1 MTRIAAIQMVSTP
14 DVPRN
19 LAQAG
24 ELLAQAAAAGAQ
36 VAGLPEYF
44 CLIGRRDEDKLVH
57 AEQPGRGPIQDFLR
71 EQAQRH
77 GLWIIAGTIPVAS
90 PQPGRVFNRSLLL
103 SPQGEVVAHYDKV
116 HLFRFNNGRESYD
129 EARVLM
135 EGSQPVAATLGT
147 PPALR
152 VGLSV
157 CYDLRFPELYRALSF
172 GDPAQPPCD
181 LLAVPAAFTHTTGQ
195 AHWEVLLRARAIEN
209 QCYVMAPAQGGLHE
223 NGRRTWGHSLVIDPW
238 GEVLACVQEG
248 PGVAVADVDAQR
260 LATVREQLPALQ
272 HRRLGL
278 GAGGAAC

>member
-147 PPALR
+147 APALR

>member
-24 ELLAQAAAAGAQ
+24 ELLAQAAGAGAQ

-90 PQPGRVFNRSLLL
+90 PQAGRVFNRSLLL
-103 SPQGEVVAHYDKV
+103 SPQGDVVAHYDKV
-116 HLFRFNNGRESYD
+116 HLFRFDNGHESYD
-129 EARVLM
+129 EGRVLM

-147 PPALR
+147 APALR

-157 CYDLRFPELYRALSF
+157 CYDLRFPELYRTLSF
-172 GDPAQPPCD
+172 GDAAQPPCD

-238 GEVLACVQEG
+238 GEVLACVEEG

-260 LATVREQLPALQ
+260 LATIRQQLPALQ

-278 GAGGAAC
+278 GPGGAAC